1 MKFLMVALLL
11 LLSLLPAAPSSFAQ
25 ALDANTDDAMKKTDA
40 RPAQELYE
48 DANGYLGRRYQE
60 FNKKKLPYD
69 PKVEAQT
76 KKEQQELAVKNAGIL
91 KARSPLTSEDLYY
104 LGMLHHL
111 AGDADA
117 ALLTMRQLLKDDPD
131 GRQAQAARNVVVLYA
146 IKKDLINE
154 AVAAVEAYARH
165 QPQDPDDRY
174 RMELLITDAFL
185 RAKNYPAMGA
195 HAQQMLEAA
204 KEFGKTKKDQ
214 AFRRDEMLLKSAF
227 LLAEAQIQTKQKAR
241 AIETLEDLRRL
252 SIELPSG
259 NLYKLATYRLAS
271 LDPTLDAAKIFDDR
285 SIWPKSVPPEIIAS
299 QWIEQTP
306 VKLSALRGK
315 VVLLDFWAH
324 WCGPCRVTLPNLS
337 RWHQAYKDKGLVI
350 LGLTHY
356 FGHGDQEPM
365 TPGEELVFLR
375 DFKKRNRLPYGIVVE
390 DGSQNDLNYG
400 VNSIPMSFLIDR
412 NGVLRYISPGAS
424 EEEIESLGQMIKKLL
439 DE

>member
-1 MKFLMVALLL
+1 MRFLTVALLL
-11 LLSLLPAAPSSFAQ
+11 LLSISSGAPSFAQ
-25 ALDANTDDAMKKTDA
+25 ALDAKTVDATNTPDL

-69 PKVEAQT
+69 PRIEAQT
-76 KKEQQELAVKNAGIL
+76 KKEQQELAVKNAAIL

-104 LGMLHHL
+104 LGLLHHL
-111 AGDADA
+111 AGDGDA
-117 ALLTMRQLLKDDPD
+117 ALATMRQLLKDDPD
-131 GRQAQAARNVVVLYA
+131 GRQAQSARNVVVLYA
-146 IKKDLINE
+146 TKKDLINE
-154 AVAAVEAYARH
+154 ATAAVEAYARH

-185 RAKNYPAMGA
+185 RTKNYAQMGA
-195 HAQQMLEAA
+195 HAQQMLDAA

-214 AFRRDEMLLKSAF
+214 PFRRDEMLLKSAF
-227 LLAEAQIQTKQKAR
+227 LLAEAQIQAKQKAR
-241 AIETLEDLRRL
+241 AVETLEDLRRL

-259 NLYKLATYRLAS
+259 NLYKLATFRLYT
-271 LDPTLDAAKIFDDR
+271 LEPTFDFDKIFDDR
-285 SIWPKSVPPEIIAS
+285 SNWSKSIPPEIVAS

-350 LGLTHY
+350 LGVTHY
-356 FGHGDQEPM
+356 FGHGNQEPM

-424 EEEIESLGQMIKKLL
+424 DEEIESLGHMIKKVL